1 MTAFSNF
8 GWFLVL
14 IGVMIVIHELG
25 HYWAARLFDVRV
37 DTFSIGF
44 GTRLFGFR
52 KGETDFRVSLIPF
65 GGYVRMAGEHP
76 TDQPDPRGLL
86 SKPRWQR
93 LVVVFAGPA
102 MNLVLAVAIL
112 TGLYM
117 TKYPKLA
124 SAEAS
129 AVIGAVLPDSPAAK
143 AGLREGDRIVQIEDK
158 QDPVWE
164 DVFLKEVSSA
174 NRELPLLV
182 SRDGAMVRAVVTP
195 AMDAANGVG
204 SAGWVPE
211 TQVEIHGVEP
221 GMDAERK
228 GLRKGDIIVSING
241 QLARTT
247 PKVHE
252 MIRTSEG
259 KPLDVVYERD
269 GHKGQVVLDPT
280 FKNAD
285 GTPRWMIGAQIGP
298 LIVYSKLGLGGALKE
313 SVTQNV
319 KGASLIFQFLRGI
332 VERRMSA
339 KSLEGPIRIAQ
350 LSGEAAREGAITYI
364 GLMATV
370 SLNLA
375 LFNLLPIPI
384 LDGGVILLL
393 LIEMLIRRDLSQPIK
408 ETVFKLG
415 FVFLMMVVVFVLY
428 NDISKVLPGGRG

>member
-25 HYWAARLFDVRV
+25 HYWAARFFDVRV

-93 LVVVFAGPA
+93 LIVVFAGPA

-124 SAEAS
+124 SAES
-129 AVIGAVLPDSPAAK
+129 KAVIGAVLPDSPAAK
-143 AGLREGDRIVQIEDK
+143 AGLQEGDKIVQIEDK

-164 DVFLKEVSSA
+164 DVFLKEVSNA

-182 SRDGAMVRAVVTP
+182 SRDGALVRAVITP
-195 AMDAANGVG
+195 TMDASNGVG

-211 TQVEIHGVEP
+211 TEVEIHGVEP

-228 GLRKGDIIVSING
+228 GLRKGDIIITVNG
-241 QLARTT
+241 HAARTT

-252 MIRTSEG
+252 MIRSSEG
-259 KPLDVVYERD
+259 KPLEVVYQRD
-269 GHKGQVVLDPT
+269 GQTGHVTLEPV
-280 FKNAD
+280 FKNTD

-298 LIVYSKLGLGGALKE
+298 RVVYSKLGLVGALKE
-313 SVTQNV
+313 SVSQNA
-319 KGASLIFQFLRGI
+319 KGAGLIFQFLRGI

>member
-25 HYWAARLFDVRV
+25 HYWAARFFDVRI

-44 GTRLFGFR
+44 GPRLFGIKR
-52 KGETDFRVSLIPF
+52 GETDFRISLIPF

-93 LVVVFAGPA
+93 LIVVFAGPA

-124 SAEAS
+124 SAES
-129 AVIGAVLPDSPAAK
+129 KAVIGAIVPDSPAAK
-143 AGLREGDRIVQIEDK
+143 AGLHEGDRIVQIDDQ
-158 QDPVWE
+158 QDPNWE

-182 SRDGAMVRAVVTP
+182 SRDGALVRAVVTP
-195 AMDAANGVG
+195 KMDSASGVG

-211 TQVEIHGVEP
+211 TEVEIHGVEP
-221 GMDAERK
+221 GMEAEHK

-241 QLARTT
+241 QLAHTT

-252 MIRTSEG
+252 MIRSSEG
-259 KPLDVVYERD
+259 KPLDVVYQRD
-269 GHKGQVVLDPT
+269 GRTAQVILQPA
-280 FKNAD
+280 FKDTD

-298 LIVYSKLGLGGALKE
+298 RIIYSKLGLVDAAKE
-313 SVTQNV
+313 SINQNV
-319 KGASLIFQFLRGI
+319 KGAGLIFQFLKGI
-332 VERRMSA
+332 IERRMSA

-428 NDISKVLPGGRG
+428 NDISKVLPGGHG